1 MLKPR
6 VALLFGGRSGE
17 HQISCATAA
26 SVLSAIDRDRYDV
39 VPIGITETGQWVR
52 VPDDPQLYRMRE
64 GEGAVIEADS
74 NFVSFWAGTNALV
87 ASNTIT
93 DSYEGGQPLAVADLG
108 RIDVVFPL
116 LHGPF
121 GEDGLIQGY
130 LESCDVRYVGCG
142 VAASAVCMDKHLTKT
157 VLRASGIAVGRWT
170 QIPDRLWR
178 QDRSLALEQ
187 AASVA
192 QVVYVKPNRAGSSL
206 GVSRVDDH
214 ADLEA
219 AIEAARQ
226 FDPNVIVEAAVE
238 GREIEC
244 GVLEFEDG
252 PRASVCGEI
261 AVTGNHSFYDFKH
274 KYQSHDAVEILCP
287 THLPQAVSDQ
297 IRQIAVEAFDAVRGE
312 GIARV
317 DFFYQEETGK
327 VILSEI
333 NTMPGMTPWSMY
345 PGLWEATGVPYPQL
359 LSQLIDAALARP
371 SGLR

>member
-1 MLKPR
+1 MIKPR
-6 VALLFGGRSGE
+6 VAILFGGRSGE

-26 SVLSAIDRDRYDV
+26 SVLESIDRNRYEV
-39 VPIGITETGQWVR
+39 VPIGITETGQWMR
-52 VPDDPQLYRMRE
+52 LPDDPELYRMRD
-64 GEGAVIEADS
+64 GAGAVVGGDGE
-74 NFVSFWAGTNALV
+74 FVTFWAGTNALLGTTRI
-87 ASNTIT
+87 SDTYT
-93 DSYEGGQPLAVADLG
+93 GGTELRVEDLG

-142 VAASAVCMDKHLTKT
+142 VASSAICMDKHLTKT
-157 VLRASGIAVGRWT
+157 VLRANGIAVGRWT

-178 QDRSLALEQ
+178 QDRALALEQ

-192 QVVYVKPNRAGSSL
+192 GVVYVKPNRAGSSL
-206 GVSRVDDH
+206 GVSRVEEH
-214 ADLEA
+214 ADLED
-219 AIEAARQ
+219 AIEAARK
-226 FDPNVIVEAAVE
+226 FDPNVIVEAAVV

-261 AVTGNHSFYDFKH
+261 AVRGNQAFYDFKH
-274 KYQSHDAVEILCP
+274 KYQVHDAVEIRCP
-287 THLPQAVSDQ
+287 TQLPPEISEE
-297 IRQIAVEAFDAVRGE
+297 IRSIAVQAFDAVRGE

-317 DFFYQEETGK
+317 DFFYQEDTGK

-345 PGLWEATGVPYPQL
+345 PGLWEATGVAYQQL

-371 SGLR
+371 AGLR